1 MLNKFTAPV
10 LIILGI
16 LLSACAGKQTKQ
28 ETAGVIDLSGIWD
41 KPEEILLSS
50 IATDI
55 EYIPLETSPECLLG
69 EPQNL
74 KVTVLDKYIVVNS
87 KGLRLFDKKG
97 KYLRTIGRIGKGPQ
111 EYSSSEMFVIDEKNG
126 RVDILDTSRDRLVS
140 YRITGEFIRDIRVAE
155 HAAKIT
161 RDESGR
167 IGVMYLPWD
176 QDVKDTARFEWI
188 SEEGNLIKSIPLY
201 VGRPKD
207 GGDTWLIGAK
217 LYWNQNTLVFAEWPF
232 DTLYYLADDH
242 AWKPLWIP
250 KIGSNKMPREVG
262 LNLDRWEAERNDFT
276 SVMINSESSRYL
288 FFDGEKKEKFGIVI
302 YDKMTSAGR
311 WMPGVITEDSLN
323 METLINDLDG
333 GIPVRSTML
342 TGAQGDYYV
351 SLLSPFELIAK
362 FKAHPKSDLPLA
374 RPELREKL
382 FKLVDRLK
390 DDDNPIVMIVKLK
403 TKDE

>member
-1 MLNKFTAPV
+1 MFNKFISPV
-10 LIILGI
+10 LMILGI
-16 LLSACAGKQTKQ
+16 LLFACAGRQTQ
-28 ETAGVIDLSGIWD
+28 PTTAGVIDLSGIWD
-41 KPEEILLSS
+41 KPEEILLSF

-55 EYIPLETSPECLLG
+55 EYIPLETTTDCLLG

-74 KVTVLDKYIVVNS
+74 RFTVLDNHIAVSS
-87 KGLRLFDKKG
+87 KGLRLFDRQG

-111 EYSSSEMFVIDEKNG
+111 EYFSSGEYVIDEKNG
-126 RVDILDTSRDRLVS
+126 RVDILDSDRDRVVS
-140 YRITGEFIRDIRVAE
+140 YRITGEFIRDIRIAD
-155 HAAKIT
+155 HAAIIT

-176 QDVKDTARFEWI
+176 QDIKDTARFEWI
-188 SEEGNLIKSIPLY
+188 NEEGKLIKSIPLY

-207 GGDTWLIGAK
+207 GGDTWLIAAR
-217 LYWNQNTLVFAEWPF
+217 LYWNQKKLVFAEWPF
-232 DTLYYLADDH
+232 DTLHYLADDH

-288 FFDGEKKEKFGIVI
+288 FFEGEKKEKFGIVI
-302 YDKMTSAGR
+302 YDKMTLAGH
-311 WMPGVITEDSLN
+311 WMPGMITEDSLN
-323 METLINDLDG
+323 METVVNDLDG
-333 GIPVRSTML
+333 GIPMRSTIL

-362 FKAHPKSDLPLA
+362 FKNHPKSELPLV

-382 FKLVDRLK
+382 FKLVDRLRE
-390 DDDNPIVMIVKLK
+390 DDNPVLMIVKLK
-403 TKDE
+403 TKNE